1 MSETSEL
8 FQGGIADF
16 ICPMT
21 NAFYE
26 DPVVAEDRRTYS
38 RAALLEYFD
47 SCKQNNFQITSPLT
61 REPMTE
67 SIVDDKDMAKAI
79 REYKEKRKSA
89 QGSSACIAYP
99 LPCKTNACRA
109 PGEKASPLRLFRN
122 SGLCLRNSTACADF

>member
-99 LPCKTNACRA
+99 LPVQDECVQ
-109 PGEKASPLRLFRN
+109 G
-122 SGLCLRNSTACADF
+122 SGRES